1 MPMLANKIVS
11 PLVQKGADAVEEV
24 IESMDEYYLGK
35 DDWDAFVELGVDS
48 MKDDLILKKIPTATK
63 TAFTRQYN
71 KSDHPIAFHK
81 GDMFAS
87 AKRKIADIGPAPD
100 NEEVFEEDEPVPDD
114 DEENSQDQRK
124 DDDEEN
130 DVSKDKLIKEV
141 KPKGK
146 GKEDGAKKG
155 KKK

>member
-1 MPMLANKIVS
+1 
-11 PLVQKGADAVEEV
+11 
-24 IESMDEYYLGK
+24 MDEYYLGK

-87 AKRKIADIGPAPD
+87 AKRRIADIGPAPD
-100 NEEVFEEDEPVPDD
+100 NEEVFEEDEEPAE
-114 DEENSQDQRK
+114 EENA
-124 DDDEEN
+124 DDKEEEAEEEGVN
-130 DVSKDKLIKEV
+130 DVSKDKLIKAV

-146 GKEDGAKKG
+146 GKTAEDPAGGKKG
-155 KKK
+155 KRK